1 MENKYVIVRDKKR
14 TFTIQEKGSQL
25 IKQDGRCDCCNEYLM
40 LKEAIG
46 GHKLAWAKGNETD
59 PILNQV
65 VLCFEC
71 NSNQSDMDYDKFKE
85 LNNNDR

>member
-25 IKQDGRCDCCNEYLM
+25 IKQKGKCDCCGKYLM
-40 LKEAIG
+40 LEEAIG
-46 GHKLAWAKGNETD
+46 GHRLAWAKGNKSD
-59 PILNQV
+59 PILNLV

-71 NSNQSDMDYDKFKE
+71 NSEQSDMDYEEFKAN
-85 LNNNDR
+85 LKKL